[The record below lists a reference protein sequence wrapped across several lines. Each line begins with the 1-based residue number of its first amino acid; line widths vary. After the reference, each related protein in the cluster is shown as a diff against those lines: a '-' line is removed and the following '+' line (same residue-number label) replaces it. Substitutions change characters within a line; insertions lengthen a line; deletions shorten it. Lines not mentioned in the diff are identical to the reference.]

1 MCYSASSSFG
11 TFFFVLIIC
20 CILWLRGSTVQ
31 KSLSIILAFVALMQ
45 VIEGLLWL
53 NLECNNA
60 NKIITSFI
68 PLLLFLQPIIIIGT
82 LYYFK
87 AGVLSPVIY
96 KLLLCI
102 SFILLPLYIVWIK
115 DNVGK
120 CTTVGENGHL
130 VWPFTKVNPHPLVAI
145 FYFLTI
151 TIGIASLKTEWYGL
165 LYMFIALLGLSKS
178 MSTYGHSW
186 GSIWCHFVNFL
197 AIGALF
203 V

>member
-11 TFFFVLIIC
+11 TFFFVFIIC
-20 CILWLRGSTVQ
+20 CILWLRGSKVQ
-31 KSLSIILAFVALMQ
+31 KSLAVILLFIALMQ

-53 NLECNNA
+53 NIGCGDA
-60 NKIITSFI
+60 NKIISAFI
-68 PLLLFLQPIIIIGT
+68 PLLLFLQPIIIVGT

-87 AGVLSPVIY
+87 AGVLSPSIY
-96 KLLLCI
+96 KLLLGI
-102 SFILLPLYIVWIK
+102 SIILLPLYVLWAKNNI
-115 DNVGK
+115 GK
-120 CTTVGENGHL
+120 CTTVGDNGHL
-130 VWPFTKVNPHPLVAI
+130 VWPFTKVSPNPLVTI

-151 TIGIASLKTEWYGL
+151 TIGIASLNAEWYGL
-165 LYMFIALLGLSKS
+165 LYMFMAFLGLSKS